1 MFHLRFFTY
10 ILTQLSTQFYF
21 DSLHPHSISRIL
33 TLISCIL
40 HILTLIPHIPIPH
53 VALFLVLIPLISL
66 PDSPSCLLQI
76 ATFCYWHK
84 IRYLFQKI

>member
-1 MFHLRFFTY
+1 MFHLRSFTY
-10 ILTQLSTQFYF
+10 ILTQLSTQLYP

-53 VALFLVLIPLISL
+53 VALFPVRIPLISL
-66 PDSPSCLLQI
+66 SDSQFWHLQI
-76 ATFCYWHK
+76 ATFCC
-84 IRYLFQKI
+84 